1 MKHFLVFQ
9 FLRFVLL
16 IHKLHL
22 YFMSFFIFYLY
33 IYFFEEET
41 LTLLNGFQ
49 LSNLSLCDHYLRL
62 TDTGCLNQRRPVFFK
77 KVWKTNLKTLFF
89 FFLINSTNDLYS
101 LCIGGS
107 RKVLCKSKSCK
118 SWREVK
124 TY

>member
-1 MKHFLVFQ
+1 
-9 FLRFVLL
+9 
-16 IHKLHL
+16 
-22 YFMSFFIFYLY
+22 MSFIFYLY

-41 LTLLNGFQ
+41 LTLLNEFQ

-62 TDTGCLNQRRPVFFK
+62 TDEGCLNQRRPVFFK